1 MFKKKRIFD
10 DEEEKKSQTQE
21 ITSGQKDVETICQ
34 RRFEGEII
42 EKSKR
47 INKEKSVEVERG
59 EKQKKILSVAK
70 RRFSKH
76 ISENSLLP
84 KIHFHLE
91 Y

>member
-1 MFKKKRIFD
+1 MSSKG
-10 DEEEKKSQTQE
+10 E
-21 ITSGQKDVETICQ
+21 KDVETIYQ
-34 RRFEGEII
+34 KRFEAETID
-42 EKSKR
+42 KSKTV
-47 INKEKSVEVERG
+47 NKDKSIELTKED
-59 EKQKKILSVAK
+59 KHKKVLSVAK

>member
-1 MFKKKRIFD
+1 MFKKKRVF
-10 DEEEKKSQTQE
+10 EKEGEKKAQTQE
-21 ITSGQKDVETICQ
+21 FTSGHKDVETICQ
-34 RRFEGEII
+34 IRFEGETMD
-42 EKSKR
+42 KSKTT
-47 INKEKSVEVERG
+47 NKERSVEL
-59 EKQKKILSVAK
+59 EKEEKEKKMLSVAK